1 MALTKLNNRSG
12 ITASSLGALTSIPDG
27 SITASK
33 LAAQGSILQTVE
45 VVSQTQNESTTSS
58 YVDIFSA
65 TITPSS
71 ASNRVLVYYFTGEL
85 VTRGSTKMI
94 ISVFRDSAILH
105 RSTDYIGQGFG
116 GTSQQAGP
124 GAVTGVTDM
133 FFDSPNTTSAVTYKV
148 KYRGD
153 GTSSSVGTTHQRSFF
168 DGAYQKGRIILMEV
182 I

>member
-1 MALTKLNNRSG
+1 MALTKLNDRSG

-45 VVSQTQNESTTSS
+45 VISQSQNETNTSS

-71 ASNRVLVYYFTGEL
+71 ASNRILVYYFTGEL
-85 VTRGSTKMI
+85 VTRGSTKLI
-94 ISVFRDSAILH
+94 TAVFRDSNILH

-116 GTSQQAGP
+116 GNQAAGP
-124 GAVTGVTDM
+124 GTSSGVTDM
-133 FFDSPNTTSAVTYKV
+133 FFDSPNTTSPVTYTV

-153 GTSSSVGTTHQRSFF
+153 STSSNVGVLHQRSFV
-168 DGAYQKGRIILMEV
+168 DGTYQKSRIILMEV

>member
-33 LAAQGSILQTVE
+33 LASQGSILQTVE
-45 VVSQTQNESTTSS
+45 TVDSYQYESTTASW
-58 YVDIFSA
+58 VNFLSA

-71 ASNRVLVYYFTGEL
+71 ASSRILVFYFTGEL
-85 VTRGSTKMI
+85 VTRGSDKLLI
-94 ISVFRDSAILH
+94 AVWRDSTALH
-105 RSTDYIGQGFG
+105 RSTDYVGQGFG

-124 GAVTGVTDM
+124 GVVSGVTDM
-133 FFDSPNTTSAVTYKV
+133 FFDSPNTTSAVTYTV

-153 GTSSSVGTTHQRSFF
+153 NGGNSVGVGHTRASY
-168 DGAYQKGRIILMEV
+168 DGMNQEKRMILMEV